1 MSSTLGERDMTY
13 SLGVDLG
20 TTTTAA
26 AVWRNG
32 RLEACPLGDLAPTM
46 PSVAL
51 ERPDGSVMVGE
62 PARDRARYETTLV
75 ARHVVALL
83 GDGGPIVLDGR
94 ALDPAVLTTSLLE
107 ATLDRVRRLQG
118 GLPDRAVLTY
128 PLFPGGGAAALL
140 EHVANT
146 ALGGGLVIPSPIAA
160 AAKLAYDADVA
171 PGTTV
176 AVLDFGGGT
185 FDVTL
190 VRRTAEGF
198 DVIGQPDGVADFG
211 GVEIDDA
218 VLARVETVVGDVES
232 TTSRDDAEGL
242 AALRRLRT
250 ACRNAKEQLSY
261 GRTAVVDVALPGL
274 ATQVSVS
281 RAEIEDDIR
290 PRLVAAVDVV
300 AHTVQAAG
308 LTIADVQVALL
319 AGGSARIPLLAD
331 LVGGRLGLPVVVD
344 PFPELTTALG
354 AALFG
359 DSPAARLT
367 PVSAH
372 AVPEVAPD
380 PEIKQMAAWFAD
392 GGPPAAAAPGAI
404 AGAGIFGPAAI
415 AGVDP
420 DPGIAAYA
428 PDDNAWEGPA
438 EATWFDDGWPPVGE
452 TVSSPDDRHEAATAF
467 WGDGGDADWEVP
479 ERSAG
484 LEPEAYGRNTGPSDA
499 TDVTGHPDPHHTADF
514 YTADAHHTADFYTA
528 DAHHTVDAP
537 HTADFYGADAH
548 HADDAPHTADFYGA
562 DAHDAGRATDGAAA
576 TFRGPTTGE
585 TDLWGARP
593 ARGRRRLRPE
603 AQDVPDGAEPRHR
616 LFGENTDSRLVLGIV
631 GAALAVVGIAAA
643 ALAAGM
649 EDGDEPP
656 IAVIDPVGT
665 VSTSTSASTS
675 TTATSTSP
683 STSASTSATTAST
696 TAARAV
702 YAPPET
708 TVPPT
713 TPAPT
718 TTTVPPT
725 TTTRPR
731 PTTTT
736 RPPTTTTSTTVPS
749 TTTTTRRPHP

>member
-1 MSSTLGERDMTY
+1 MTY

-32 RLEACPLGDLAPTM
+32 RLEACTLGDLAPTM

-75 ARHVVALL
+75 ARHVMALL

-94 ALDPAVLTTSLLE
+94 AHDPAVLTTSLLE
-107 ATLDRVRRLQG
+107 ATLDRVRRLRG
-118 GLPDRAVLTY
+118 GLPDRAVLTH
-128 PLFPGGGAAALL
+128 PLFPGGAAAALI

-185 FDVTL
+185 FEVTL
-190 VRRTAEGF
+190 VRRTADGF

-281 RAEIEDDIR
+281 RAEIETDIR
-290 PRLVAAVDVV
+290 PRLVAAVDLV

-359 DSPAARLT
+359 DSPAARLA
-367 PVSAH
+367 PASAH

-380 PEIKQMAAWFAD
+380 PEVNQMAAWFAD
-392 GGPPAAAAPGAI
+392 GGPPAPPGPGA
-404 AGAGIFGPAAI
+404 GAREGIFGAAAV

-420 DPGIAAYA
+420 DPGPAAYA
-428 PDDNAWEGPA
+428 PDDQAWDGPA
-438 EATWFDDGWPPVGE
+438 ETTWFDDGWPPVAE
-452 TVSSPDDRHEAATAF
+452 VSSPDDRHEAATAF
-467 WGDGGDADWEVP
+467 WGDDADADWEVP
-479 ERSAG
+479 QPSAG
-484 LEPEAYGRNTGPSDA
+484 LDRPEAYGWDTGPSDA
-499 TDVTGHPDPHHTADF
+499 TD
-514 YTADAHHTADFYTA
+514 
-528 DAHHTVDAP
+528 
-537 HTADFYGADAH
+537 
-548 HADDAPHTADFYGA
+548 
-562 DAHDAGRATDGAAA
+562 ATDSAAA
-576 TFRGPTTGE
+576 MFRGPSTGE
-585 TDLWGARP
+585 TDLWGARR
-593 ARGRRRLRPE
+593 ARGRRRPRPE
-603 AQDVPDGAEPRHR
+603 AHDVPDGAEPRHR

-631 GAALAVVGIAAA
+631 GAALAVVGIAGA

-675 TTATSTSP
+675 TTTTTTSTST
-683 STSASTSATTAST
+683 STSTSATTAST
-696 TAARAV
+696 TEARAV
-702 YAPPET
+702 YVPPET
-708 TVPPT
+708 TAPPT

-718 TTTVPPT
+718 ATTVPPT

>member
-1 MSSTLGERDMTY
+1 MTY

-32 RLEACPLGDLAPTM
+32 HLEACTLGDLAPTM

-51 ERPDGSVMVGE
+51 ERRDGSVMVGE

-75 ARHVVALL
+75 ARHVTALL

-94 ALDPAVLTTSLLE
+94 PHDPALLTTSLLE

-118 GLPDRAVLTY
+118 GLPDRAVLTH
-128 PLFPGGGAAALL
+128 PLFPSGAAAGLI

-185 FDVTL
+185 FEVTL
-190 VRRTAEGF
+190 VRRTADGF
-198 DVIGQPDGVADFG
+198 DVIGQPDGIADFG

-232 TTSRDDAEGL
+232 TISRDDAEGL

-250 ACRNAKEQLSY
+250 ACRNAKEELSY

-281 RAEIEDDIR
+281 RAEIEADIR
-290 PRLVAAVDVV
+290 PRLVAAVDLV
-300 AHTVQAAG
+300 AHTAQAAG
-308 LTIADVQVALL
+308 LMIADIQVALL

-331 LVGGRLGLPVVVD
+331 LVGGRLGMPVVVD

-359 DSPAARLT
+359 DSPGARL
-367 PVSAH
+367 PLAGAH
-372 AVPEVAPD
+372 AVPEVEPD
-380 PEIKQMAAWFAD
+380 PEVSQMAAWFAD
-392 GGPPAAAAPGAI
+392 GGPPAPAGPGAATGEGI
-404 AGAGIFGPAAI
+404 VGAAGV

-420 DPGIAAYA
+420 DPGRTAYA
-428 PDDNAWEGPA
+428 ADDEFWDEPA
-438 EATWFDDGWPPVGE
+438 ETTWFDDDGWRPGGE
-452 TVSSPDDRHEAATAF
+452 TVSSTEDRHGAATAF
-467 WGDGGDADWEVP
+467 WGDDGDADWEAP
-479 ERSAG
+479 ELPAASDR
-484 LEPEAYGRNTGPSDA
+484 PEAYGWDTGP
-499 TDVTGHPDPHHTADF
+499 T
-514 YTADAHHTADFYTA
+514 
-528 DAHHTVDAP
+528 DAP
-537 HTADFYGADAH
+537 GAPVGALDNLDNLDNPDNPDNPNASGTAAN
-548 HADDAPHTADFYGA
+548 
-562 DAHDAGRATDGAAA
+562 
-576 TFRGPTTGE
+576 FRGPTTGE
-585 TDLWGARP
+585 TDLWGAWP
-593 ARGRRRLRPE
+593 ARRRRRPRPE
-603 AQDVPDGAEPRHR
+603 DEPNDMPGGAEPRHR
-616 LFGENTDSRLVLGIV
+616 LFGEHTDSRLVLGIV
-631 GAALAVVGIAAA
+631 GAALAVVGIAGV

-649 EDGDEPP
+649 DDGDEPP
-656 IAVIDPVGT
+656 IAVVDPVAT
-665 VSTSTSASTS
+665 ESTSTS
-675 TTATSTSP
+675 TSTSI
-683 STSASTSATTAST
+683 STTSTPTSTSATTAATTEAQPGYVPLET
-696 TAARAV
+696 TA
-702 YAPPET
+702 PET
-708 TVPPT
+708 TAPPT
-713 TPAPT
+713 TPPPT

>member
-1 MSSTLGERDMTY
+1 MTY

-32 RLEACPLGDLAPTM
+32 RLEACTLGDLAPTM

-75 ARHVVALL
+75 ARHVMALL

-94 ALDPAVLTTSLLE
+94 SHDPAVLTTSLLE
-107 ATLDRVRRLQG
+107 AALDRVRRLQG

-128 PLFPGGGAAALL
+128 PLFPGGAAAGLI
-140 EHVANT
+140 EYVAT
-146 ALGGGLVIPSPIAA
+146 AALGGGLVIPSPIAA

-185 FDVTL
+185 FEVTL

-281 RAEIEDDIR
+281 RAEIEADIR
-290 PRLVAAVDVV
+290 PRLVAAVDLV
-300 AHTVQAAG
+300 AHTAQAAG
-308 LTIADVQVALL
+308 LMIADVQVALL

-359 DSPAARLT
+359 DTPAARLV
-367 PVSAH
+367 PPSAH
-372 AVPEVAPD
+372 ALSELEPD
-380 PEIKQMAAWFAD
+380 PEVNQMAAWFAD
-392 GGPPAAAAPGAI
+392 GGPPAPPAPGAGTGEGI
-404 AGAGIFGPAAI
+404 FAGTGVAGI
-415 AGVDP
+415 DP
-420 DPGIAAYA
+420 DPGRGVNA
-428 PDDNAWEGPA
+428 PDDQAWDEPR
-438 EATWFDDGWPPVGE
+438 ETTSFDDDGWQQVAD
-452 TVSSPDDRHEAATAF
+452 TVSSPDDRHEAAAAF
-467 WGDGGDADWEVP
+467 WGDDGDADWEAS
-479 ERSAG
+479 ERSIG
-484 LEPEAYGRNTGPSDA
+484 PDRPEPYGWDTGPTGATGVSDA
-499 TDVTGHPDPHHTADF
+499 
-514 YTADAHHTADFYTA
+514 Y
-528 DAHHTVDAP
+528 DAP
-537 HTADFYGADAH
+537 
-548 HADDAPHTADFYGA
+548 DAP
-562 DAHDAGRATDGAAA
+562 DAPDARDARDARDGNGTTGSAAA
-576 TFRGPTTGE
+576 TFRGPTTGA

-593 ARGRRRLRPE
+593 AGRRRGPRPE
-603 AQDVPDGAEPRHR
+603 FEPDDVPDGAERRHR

-631 GAALAVVGIAAA
+631 GAALVVVGIAGA

-649 EDGDEPP
+649 DDGDDPP

-665 VSTSTSASTS
+665 VSTSTSVSTS
-675 TTATSTSP
+675 TTTTSTSG
-683 STSASTSATTAST
+683 STTTVST
-696 TAARAV
+696 TAAQPV
-702 YAPPET
+702 DLPPET
-708 TVPPT
+708 RASPTTAPPT
-713 TPAPT
+713 TPSPT
-718 TTTVPPT
+718 TTAVPPT

-731 PTTTT
+731 PTTA